1 MKKIVRVSEKDLTKI
16 LKKLIKEEESSNN
29 ERYMFFSNLEQIQRQ
44 AGLLLD
50 LNHDQVVEI

>member
-29 ERYMFFSNLEQIQRQ
+29 ERYIFLVIWNKSK
-44 AGLLLD
+44 D
-50 LNHDQVVEI
+50 KQVYC